1 MLYNISNITCSFVR
15 SIISNLVWSSVS
27 LIFFLVHS
35 ISISICDN
43 SNILQHP
50 PVYPRWSS
58 KGFPQV
64 LYTKASARDQMMEG
78 VPQGPKHR
86 ATKLLALTHPILKLA
101 NRVLLMMSGRSL
113 GFQGVE
119 LVTSLVALT
128 PVGVLSW
135 TRFPIGIPRITFEAW
150 EQVKYCRTC

>member
-1 MLYNISNITCSFVR
+1 
-15 SIISNLVWSSVS
+15 
-27 LIFFLVHS
+27 
-35 ISISICDN
+35 
-43 SNILQHP
+43 
-50 PVYPRWSS
+50 
-58 KGFPQV
+58 
-64 LYTKASARDQMMEG
+64 MMEG

-113 GFQGVE
+113 RFQGVE
-119 LVTSLVALT
+119 LVTSLVAST

-135 TRFPIGIPRITFEAW
+135 TRFRIDIPRITFEAW